1 MNKTKGC
8 LIANFATV
16 PKQLPVLGS
25 GKPDYVTLKNMV
37 DEAETTHE

>member
-16 PKQLPVLGS
+16 PPVIRYIMTEYIAKYIYS
-25 GKPDYVTLKNMV
+25 STY
-37 DEAETTHE
+37 ARFR